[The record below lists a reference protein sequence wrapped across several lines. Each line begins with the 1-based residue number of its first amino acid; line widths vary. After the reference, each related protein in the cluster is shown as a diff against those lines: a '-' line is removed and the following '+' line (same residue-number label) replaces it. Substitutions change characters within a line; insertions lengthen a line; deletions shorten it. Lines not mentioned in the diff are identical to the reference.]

1 MAKANRRSRYS
12 DSKGRPRANLRDPE
26 VRRLVRDGKIS
37 ISSSIKRVLETR
49 ANGADY
55 SRDAMVKHY
64 AFMET
69 LLYYFD
75 DEWFDLDKLLQD
87 NLIKGMT
94 SNTNFNSGS
103 MSIPRRCS
111 KCRRAYHEY
120 RDRAE
125 LYIEYLAK
133 DVFGNVPMEK
143 EDCLE
148 CRNQNA
154 QPVAAQ

>member
-1 MAKANRRSRYS
+1 M
-12 DSKGRPRANLRDPE
+12 
-26 VRRLVRDGKIS
+26 
-37 ISSSIKRVLETR
+37 KRVLETR
-49 ANGADY
+49 ANGADH

-64 AFMET
+64 ALIET

-75 DEWFDLDKLLQD
+75 DEWFDLNGLLQD
-87 NLIKGMT
+87 NLIKGLT

-103 MSIPRRCS
+103 MSIPRRCNQC
-111 KCRRAYHEY
+111 KRAYHEY
-120 RDRAE
+120 RDRTE

-148 CRNQNA
+148 CRKQNA